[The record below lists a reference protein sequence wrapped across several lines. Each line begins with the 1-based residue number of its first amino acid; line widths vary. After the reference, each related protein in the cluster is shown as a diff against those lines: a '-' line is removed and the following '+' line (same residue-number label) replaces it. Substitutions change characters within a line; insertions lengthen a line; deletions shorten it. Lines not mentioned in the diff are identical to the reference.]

1 MPVLRKIPFRKI
13 PVWIVLASYLFANT
27 VASSLHDHR
36 GCSGHS
42 EGAHHHTAECC
53 ASESHR
59 SGSGES
65 CPHGHQHGHQ
75 HGHEH
80 HTCHNHIPCTDSPG
94 KQSSSKPSSK
104 PDGHQPV
111 GHGQHDPQH
120 CVVCDFLALAPLS
133 APLATLTSAGELI
146 PEFVVLRV
154 LPVSG
159 TTVETHL
166 ARGPPA
172 A

>member
-1 MPVLRKIPFRKI
+1 MAVLRKIP
-13 PVWIVLASYLFANT
+13 VWVVLASYLFANT

-36 GCSGHS
+36 DCCGRSDDV
-42 EGAHHHTAECC
+42 HHHTADCT
-53 ASESHR
+53 ASGSHR
-59 SGSGES
+59 SANEAS
-65 CPHGHQHGHQ
+65 CHHGHFGHK
-75 HGHEH
+75 H
-80 HTCHNHIPCTDSPG
+80 HTCHNHPPRPDSPG
-94 KQSSSKPSSK
+94 KLASGKSTGK
-104 PDGHQPV
+104 PDGQQPV
-111 GHGQHDPQH
+111 GENQHDPQH

-133 APLATLTSAGELI
+133 APLATLTSAGELL

-159 TTVETHL
+159 TTIETHL